1 MTTVYFNYAQI
12 SKSTIPFSGCT
23 SLARVTIMNP
33 VQLGANAFSGLPE
46 GFVLSCPN
54 KLSVSSLDASVFGTT
69 KNPVIEVPDE
79 TTKEK
84 VVAKLGT
91 KAEVKVAGEGEAES
105 AALVQGSDGNITGYE
120 SLEKAFEAINNGSD
134 QGPLTITLRQ
144 NSENIVWPET
154 AEAPNKEVTI
164 DFSNNSVVLPA
175 NLTLRAPM
183 TIKNIHN
190 FNNTVLCNLTAGE
203 YRFVMIDGGSFGFSQ
218 ISGNNLTFSGKLPS
232 SQSLGQ
238 PCQIIGAGENST
250 VTFENVG
257 RSDYYYNMP
266 SISGFSNLVLNNTF
280 LNAQSGLSE
289 TGVLLNDGGLKLSA
303 DVTVKALGGNGEL
316 RLENGAALTVTGE
329 AAGKTKIILDG
340 SIPEDGTVLVKAV
353 NAARDAFYLD
363 GVTDKVLVY
372 NAEGAFTLGAPIVS
386 VNGGNIVGAG
396 FGSMSDA
403 LNAIAGD
410 DGEGTYMVALK
421 ENAKLE
427 TDSGSAN
434 TCTFPAKSIV
444 IDGEG
449 NTLSQPVTSRN
460 YLRVNGNLTL
470 KNVNMDMKMTYLY
483 NDASG
488 SEIVFDGTVTGVLGT
503 VEDKSAKTAEGA
515 TFRVYSPI
523 SKSIISSFGGNSNN
537 NYISSS
543 PTTTVVLNGYGS
555 ENNPAVN
562 RFNKQ
567 FVPSVGSSSTAVDKL
582 VLENS
587 WVPISTSGYDCKTI
601 QFSGNSGISILAA
614 TSSTVTATINNLD
627 ASAAEGTV
635 MLPVLNNKFTY
646 LTVRGEVSGKVKVV
660 VPDGEPEVGTVLV
673 KAPNAA
679 EDAFYLDGF
688 DNKCLKRMD
697 NGDYVVASWQ
707 MFV

>member
-1 MTTVYFNYAQI
+1 M
-12 SKSTIPFSGCT
+12 
-23 SLARVTIMNP
+23 
-33 VQLGANAFSGLPE
+33 
-46 GFVLSCPN
+46 
-54 KLSVSSLDASVFGTT
+54 
-69 KNPVIEVPDE
+69 
-79 TTKEK
+79 
-84 VVAKLGT
+84 
-91 KAEVKVAGEGEAES
+91 
-105 AALVQGSDGNITGYE
+105 
-120 SLEKAFEAINNGSD
+120 
-134 QGPLTITLRQ
+134 TITLRQ

-410 DGEGTYMVALK
+410 DGEGTYMVALE